1 MKKIINKTSI
11 IILIVVGA
19 LFTAAGTLARAQE
32 AVQPDTAS
40 AAKDTTEG
48 IFGQPS
54 LPSAETWSVTFEK
67 VFWSVVLVLIVW
79 IGLRYITR
87 VLHRLGEKYTRSRLA
102 IKRFI
107 PIIRILLW
115 SVVIYFIIAN
125 IIAPPW
131 ATLVTLL
138 ASTGIAV
145 GFAAQDI
152 LKNIFGG
159 FMILFDRPFQV
170 GDKVQVGDHY
180 GEVTD
185 IGLRT
190 VRIVTPD
197 DSTVTVPNNMIIN
210 SAVSNANSGES
221 NCQVVAEFYLLP
233 GADMREV
240 RDLAMKAAFISRYV
254 YLKKPVVVIFKTE
267 SQMGQT
273 RVKMRL
279 KAYVLDV
286 RYEFN
291 FLSEMTENVI
301 REFKKRGIGLLQ
313 ES

>member
-1 MKKIINKTSI
+1 MKR
-11 IILIVVGA
+11 ILIITGTILA
-19 LFTAAGTLARAQE
+19 TLFISATILAQE
-32 AVQPDTAS
+32 PWAFHPDTIPAAS
-40 AAKDTTEG
+40 DTAGGLLEQVS
-48 IFGQPS
+48 FPDK
-54 LPSAETWSVTFEK
+54 ETWSVTFHK
-67 VFWSVVLVLIVW
+67 VFWSLVMILVVW

-87 VLHRLGEKYTRSRLA
+87 ILQNIGEKYTRYRLM

-107 PIIRILLW
+107 PVIRILLW
-115 SVVIYFIIAN
+115 TMVIYFIIAN

-131 ATLVTLL
+131 ATIVTLL

-159 FMILFDRPFQV
+159 VMILFDRPFQV
-170 GDKVQVGDHY
+170 GDMVQVGDHY

-197 DSTVTVPNNMIIN
+197 DSLVTVPNNMIIN
-210 SAVSNANSGES
+210 TAVSNANSGES

-233 GADMREV
+233 GADLREV
-240 RDLAMKAAFISRYV
+240 RSLALRAAFISRYV
-254 YLKKPVVVIFKTE
+254 YLKKPVVVNFKTE
-267 SQMGQT
+267 SEMGHT

-286 RYEFN
+286 RYEFK

-301 REFKKRGIGLLQ
+301 REFQKRGIGLLQ

>member
-1 MKKIINKTSI
+1 MRRIFIIAGA
-11 IILIVVGA
+11 ILVTM
-19 LFTAAGTLARAQE
+19 L
-32 AVQPDTAS
+32 AS
-40 AAKDTTEG
+40 AAIFAQNPFVLLPDTVSSAGDTTES
-48 IFGQPS
+48 ILGQAPF
-54 LPSAETWSVTFEK
+54 PAKETWSVTFHK
-67 VFWSVVLVLIVW
+67 VFWSLVMILIVW
-79 IGLRYITR
+79 IGLRYLTKA
-87 VLHRLGEKYTRSRLA
+87 LHNIGEKYSRYRLM

-107 PIIRILLW
+107 PVIRILLW
-115 SVVIYFIIAN
+115 TLVIYFIIAN

-159 FMILFDRPFQV
+159 VMILFDRPFQV

-210 SAVSNANSGES
+210 SAVSNANYGES

-233 GADMREV
+233 GADLREV
-240 RDLAMKAAFISRYV
+240 RNLAMRAAFISRYV

-267 SQMGQT
+267 SEMGQT

-286 RYEFN
+286 RYEFK

-301 REFKKRGIGLLQ
+301 REFQKRGIGLLQ
-313 ES
+313 EQIPQ